1 MPYQPNS
8 KDLPSYVKNR
18 SESVKKKWISI
29 FNSVYAKEGE
39 KVAFIVANKWLKD
52 KVVEKKTVART
63 SETLERVELVIDETV
78 EFLSRTE
85 DGEDYISFKLADN
98 QVDSKGVQLPEE
110 ILKKWADEINS
121 GKILLG
127 DIDHESWQS
136 LLGAGLSE
144 DQIKKEIQNKP
155 SIAKAVRAVFEKGR
169 LWVRAII
176 DKRYKKLIKGSK
188 GVSMEAI
195 IKRRNSDNK
204 VFDGHL
210 AGFTFG
216 IKQTPVIQGTEVYA

>member
-1 MPYQPNS
+1 MPYQLNS
-8 KDLPSYVKNR
+8 TNLPSYVKSR

-39 KVAFIVANKWLKD
+39 QVAFIVANKWLKD
-52 KVVEKKTVART
+52 QVVEKKTMART
-63 SETLERVELVIDETV
+63 ADTLERVELVVDEAV

-98 QVDSKGVQLPEE
+98 QVDSQGVQLPEE

-127 DIDHESWQS
+127 DIDHESWKS
-136 LLGAGLSE
+136 LIEAGMSE
-144 DQIKKEIQNKP
+144 EQIKKEIQNKP

-195 IKRRNSDNK
+195 VKRRNSDNK

-216 IKQTPVIQGTEVYA
+216 VKQNPVIPGTEVYV